1 MNPSNMAMPEGFVM
15 PKEGIT
21 EGYVPP
27 SDMQMP
33 DGMTMPGC

>member
-1 MNPSNMAMPEGFVM
+1 MDPSNMVMPDGFALPEEGIPEGFTM
-15 PKEGIT
+15 
-21 EGYVPP
+21 P